1 MADTSTTTYT
11 FTKPEVG
18 ASDASWGA
26 KLNANWDKADDLFDG
41 TTAIAPNLTEGSWEV
56 GGVAVTSTAAELNLL
71 DGITGNL
78 LTDAQSDTLT
88 KGFNATEHDAGTKT
102 TGTFTPDPADGNFQ
116 KAVNG
121 GAHTL
126 APPASTCSIVIQYT
140 NNASAG
146 AITTSGFTIV
156 TGDELTTT
164 NGHDF
169 MFYIVRNNGFSHLNV
184 VALQ

>member
-1 MADTSTTTYT
+1 MADATTTTYT

-18 ASDASWGA
+18 ASDATWGA

-41 TTAIAPNLTEGSWEV
+41 TTAIAPNLVSFKV
-56 GGVAVTSTAAELNLL
+56 GGVTVTASAADLNKLASL
-71 DGITGNL
+71 TGNL
-78 LTDAQSDTLT
+78 LTDAQPDTLT
-88 KGFNATEHDAGTKT
+88 KGFNATEYDAGTKS

-140 NNASAG
+140 NNGSAG

-156 TGDELTTT
+156 TGDAITTT
-164 NGHDF
+164 DGHDF
-169 MFYIVRNNGFSHLNV
+169 LFYVVRNNGFSHLNV